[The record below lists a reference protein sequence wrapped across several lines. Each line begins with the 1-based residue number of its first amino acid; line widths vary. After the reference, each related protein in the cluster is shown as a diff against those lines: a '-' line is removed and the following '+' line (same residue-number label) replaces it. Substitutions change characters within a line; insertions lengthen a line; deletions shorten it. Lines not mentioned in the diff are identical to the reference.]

1 MRAGITSF
9 CPAMTRLNSHQSAVD
24 KELCRGYPHPV
35 RLQILSALPPAL
47 VGGARM
53 PVATDVV
60 IRLPPVLVVVYVLA
74 IVIWYE
80 LVRLAVMKLVARRR
94 SGRTERDEFEEWR
107 RQEAELAHG
116 RREAAEQEAA
126 EESEPDP
133 ARRYYYIARRTARAE
148 RDAAVE

>member
-1 MRAGITSF
+1 
-9 CPAMTRLNSHQSAVD
+9 
-24 KELCRGYPHPV
+24 
-35 RLQILSALPPAL
+35 
-47 VGGARM
+47 M
-53 PVATDVV
+53 PVAADVV

-80 LVRLAVMKLVARRR
+80 LIRLALMKLVARRR

-107 RQEAELAHG
+107 RQEAELANG

-148 RDAAVE
+148 RDAAVERARKAVEDAIGRIERRHREIEAALDHEESERIARRFEGPSAGG